1 MTYSKDKIYGKKSK
15 KHIQNLHYEREVLD
29 DVISGLES

>member
-1 MTYSKDKIYGKKSK
+1 MTYSKDKIMEEIKE
-15 KHIQNLHYEREVLD
+15 HIQNLHYEREVLD